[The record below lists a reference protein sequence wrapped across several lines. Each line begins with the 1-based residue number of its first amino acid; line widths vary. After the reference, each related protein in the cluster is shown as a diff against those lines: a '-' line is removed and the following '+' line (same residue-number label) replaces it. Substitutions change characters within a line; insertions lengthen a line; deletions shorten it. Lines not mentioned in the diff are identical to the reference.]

1 MLRTPALAAVL
12 VLLPALAATAANAP
26 PARRADPADGV
37 QAYRLSHERAIL
49 QQLDTLGRLRSVA
62 ADPAGLAA
70 AAHTL
75 LGWLTQR
82 GFQAQLIQTGAQA
95 PPLVYGE
102 WSRPGPR
109 RTVIFYAHYDG
120 QPVVPAQWHSDP
132 FVPQMRSAA
141 LSAGGREV
149 DWQTATPPFNP
160 EWRLFGRAVADD
172 KASIIALLA
181 AFDALRS
188 LGREPQV
195 NLKVLW
201 EGEEEAGS
209 AHLQAALLANSS
221 LLRSDLLVIGDGP
234 VHQSRRPMLYFGARG
249 MLGLTLTIYGP
260 LTPLHDGHYGNWA
273 PNPAIMATALLASMR
288 DQQGRILIPGF
299 SDQVRA
305 LTPTERQ
312 ALAAVPVVD
321 PILRRQFA
329 LGRTEAADGLAAS
342 LMRPALN
349 VRGLQSGQVGPTAAN
364 AIPATAGLSLDFR
377 LVPDQTPAQIRAVVE
392 RFLRARGWTIVTQE
406 PDVATRLAH
415 ARVVRVQWEPG
426 YPAYRVDIG
435 SPIMQ
440 AVQTAARRS
449 GAGPLVLMPMMGAS
463 VPMFLFAQS
472 LDVPIVGL
480 PIVNYDDSQHAPDEN
495 LRLQNLWD
503 GVQTYAAM
511 MGTLNW

>member
-1 MLRTPALAAVL
+1 MLRTLALAAVL
-12 VLLPALAATAANAP
+12 VLLPALAAGAADGP
-26 PARRADPADGV
+26 PARTVDLSAGV
-37 QAYRLSHERAIL
+37 QAYRRSHERSIL

-70 AAHTL
+70 TAQTL

-82 GFQAQLIQTGAQA
+82 GFQARLIDTGTQA

-102 WSRPGPR
+102 WLRPGAR

-120 QPVVPAQWHSDP
+120 QPVVPSQWHSDP

-141 LSAGGREV
+141 LSAGGREL
-149 DWQTATPPFNP
+149 DWHTASPPFNP

-172 KASIIALLA
+172 KASIIAFLA

-188 LGREPQV
+188 LGRAPAV

-209 AHLQAALLANSS
+209 AHLQSALQANRRLLAA
-221 LLRSDLLVIGDGP
+221 DLLLIGDAP

-249 MLGLTLTIYGP
+249 TLGLTLTIYGP

-273 PNPAIMATALLASMR
+273 PNPAVMAATLLASMR
-288 DQQGRILIPGF
+288 DEQGRILIPGF

-305 LTPTERQ
+305 LTPAERQ
-312 ALAAVPVVD
+312 ALAALPVVD
-321 PILRRQFA
+321 PMLQRQFA
-329 LGRTEAADGLAAS
+329 FGRTEAQDGLAAS

-349 VRGLQSGQVGPTAAN
+349 VRGLKAGSVGAAAAN
-364 AIPATAGLSLDFR
+364 AIPATAMISLDFR
-377 LVPDQTPAQIRAVVE
+377 LVPDQTPEQVRASVE
-392 RFLRARGWTIVTQE
+392 RFLIARGWTLVTQE
-406 PDVATRLAH
+406 PDAATRIAH

-435 SPIMQ
+435 SPRMR
-440 AVQTAARRS
+440 AVQAAARRA

-463 VPMFLFAQS
+463 VPMFLFAQT
-472 LDVPIVGL
+472 LDVPVVGL
-480 PIVNYDDSQHAPDEN
+480 PIVNHDDSQHAPDEN

-503 GVQTYAAM
+503 GIQTYAAV